1 LARAARAAAAGLDLL
16 LAVVGGINS
25 PGPSGEPLLQAAVT
39 ASNADAVRWLLAHGA
54 AVNAAY
60 SGQTAAGAKASTR
73 PAEYGMTPLWQ
84 AAAVGDTEMVRVLL
98 EAGADANW
106 MPTKHRTPT
115 WTTT

>member
-1 LARAARAAAAGLDLL
+1 
-16 LAVVGGINS
+16 
-25 PGPSGEPLLQAAVT
+25 
-39 ASNADAVRWLLAHGA
+39 
-54 AVNAAY
+54 
-60 SGQTAAGAKASTR
+60 
-73 PAEYGMTPLWQ
+73 MTPLWQ